1 MTQHDIVQHDIV
13 VIGAGTMGRGIA
25 HIAALH
31 GHQVTLCDRSEE
43 LANNGIL
50 NIEKRLSK
58 SIEKGKLDSA
68 QKNATLARLSPSSS
82 LPEAVRT
89 AHWVIEAI
97 PEILDLKATV
107 LKQIEKSAP
116 SDAIIGSNTSSLSMT
131 ALAASLDNPQRFVGT
146 HFFNPPHIMTLLE
159 LVAAEQTSRETLEA
173 AKQFADSLKRDTIV
187 VQDNPGFATSRLGL
201 VIGLEAIR
209 MLEQGVAS
217 AADIDHAMELGYRH
231 PMGPLKLTDLVGLD
245 VRLAIAENLH
255 KEIGEQFRP
264 PHLLRKMVRAG
275 KLGKKVGKG
284 FYDWSKS

>member
-1 MTQHDIVQHDIV
+1 MTQHEIVI
-13 VIGAGTMGRGIA
+13 IGAGTMGRGIA

-43 LANNGIL
+43 LAKDGIHD
-50 NIEKRLSK
+50 IEKRLSK
-58 SIEKGKLDSA
+58 SIEKGKLDSE
-68 QKNATLARLSPSSS
+68 QKSATLARLRTSGS
-82 LPEAVRT
+82 LPEAVKT
-89 AHWVIEAI
+89 ADWVIEAI
-97 PEILDLKATV
+97 PEILDLKITI
-107 LKQIEKSAP
+107 LRQIEKSAP
-116 SDAIIGSNTSSLSMT
+116 SQAIIGSNTSSLSMT
-131 ALAASLDNPQRFVGT
+131 ALAAALENPKRFIGT

-159 LVAAEQTSRETLEA
+159 LVVAEQTSTQTLEA
-173 AKQFADSLKRDTIV
+173 AKQFADSLKRDTII

-209 MLEQGVAS
+209 MLQEGVAS
-217 AADIDHAMELGYRH
+217 AADIDRAMEMGYRH

-255 KEIGEQFRP
+255 QEIGEQFRP

-275 KLGKKVGKG
+275 KLGKKAGKG